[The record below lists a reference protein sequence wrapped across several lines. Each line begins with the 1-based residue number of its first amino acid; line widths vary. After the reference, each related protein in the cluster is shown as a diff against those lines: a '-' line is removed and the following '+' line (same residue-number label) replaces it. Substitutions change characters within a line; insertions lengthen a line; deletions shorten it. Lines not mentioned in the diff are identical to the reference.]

1 MKRLFFILASV
12 MMTASVWAGEA
23 SYKVVSVSPAY
34 DAKVNGMSG
43 IRFRILANIYDCQGK
58 EVYCEGSLYY
68 KDSSGEWPG
77 VPYCPNGNNDYA
89 RVDLRSE
96 SGFVPRGKS
105 LSSYTC
111 ESEASSHVF
120 EVFIPYNAITHPA
133 GHVDYQ
139 LELTFREAKDN
150 KLIKNKEKREFV
162 YPHPFAL
169 DWPEEWP
176 KEQKKAAPTKTVP
189 AGYVDLGLPSGT
201 LWSKKNA
208 KDQMVESEYF
218 CHIELD
224 KMLEDCCVPT
234 KEQFEELMNYCTWV
248 WNGKGYTV
256 TGQNGQSI
264 YLLAAG
270 HSDFQRWWNGDKTVD
285 DLGVKGYY
293 WSSTRSDANSD
304 ENYFALAF
312 GDKTHIFI
320 MPIKKNLFIS
330 VRLVR
335 NSK

>member
-23 SYKVVSVSPAY
+23 SYKVVSVRPAY

-169 DWPEEWP
+169 EWP
-176 KEQKKAAPTKTVP
+176 KKEESIGKLVSVQLPNSLWGIALGDSKNRVEQKLRNAGLEYTLDDEQIKSKGLAKTINVLGIEYHKITIFLRDNRVGGI
-189 AGYVDLGLPSGT
+189 ALYKVCTTSTVDAVKEFMKQTEENYSAFYDEELTRDRRANCQICVVKSY
-201 LWSKKNA
+201 
-208 KDQMVESEYF
+208 SEGQ
-218 CHIELD
+218 
-224 KMLEDCCVPT
+224 KMLIQQYDITE
-234 KEQFEELMNYCTWV
+234 K
-248 WNGKGYTV
+248 
-256 TGQNGQSI
+256 
-264 YLLAAG
+264 
-270 HSDFQRWWNGDKTVD
+270 
-285 DLGVKGYY
+285 LGVMF
-293 WSSTRSDANSD
+293 SFVLLSR
-304 ENYFALAF
+304 E
-312 GDKTHIFI
+312 
-320 MPIKKNLFIS
+320 
-330 VRLVR
+330 
-335 NSK
+335 